1 MSEEKGRVFSQEEL
15 DLMQRLGLTPE
26 KVAALAKGVAQKERR
41 KKEPAFMTEYYLKH
55 SDCCS
60 LCGNEKVS
68 YFKMKREYTNGGEFL
83 HSTPLS
89 REEFEAKCEGAGA
102 DRRKSQHLTCE
113 NCSSRLSSLE
123 KEELVQLCITLQRRV
138 IK

>member
-1 MSEEKGRVFSQEEL
+1 MSEEKERVFSQEEL

-41 KKEPAFMTEYYLKH
+41 KKEAAFMTEYYLKH

-68 YFKMKREYTNGGEFL
+68 YFKMQREYTNGGEFL
-83 HSTPLS
+83 HSSPIS
-89 REEFEAKCEGAGA
+89 CEEFAAVTEGAVTK
-102 DRRKSQHLTCE
+102 KSTHLTCE
-113 NCSSRLSSLE
+113 NCTSRLASLE
-123 KEELVQLCITLQRRV
+123 KEALIKLCITLQRRV

>member
-1 MSEEKGRVFSQEEL
+1 MSEEKERVFSQEEM

-26 KVAALAKGVAQKERR
+26 KVAALTKGVVQKERR
-41 KKEPAFMTEYYLKH
+41 KKEAVFMTEYYLKH

-68 YFKMKREYTNGGEFL
+68 YFKMQREYTNGGEFL
-83 HSTPLS
+83 HSVPIS
-89 REEFEAKCEGAGA
+89 CEEFTAMAEGAVTK
-102 DRRKSQHLTCE
+102 KSPHLTCE
-113 NCSSRLSSLE
+113 SCSSRLSSLE
-123 KEELVQLCITLQRRV
+123 KEDLVKLCITLQRRV